1 LLEANKLFLI
11 FIILLGNVEVT
22 ELVSALGSSRG
33 NDTDVVTEVVLLEVL
48 LGKVLNVS
56 LGEGNIGGNSNG
68 QDVVGLGD
76 LDKFSE
82 LSSLS
87 LNLDTVNQILLV
99 GDNVKDLILCGSRDV
114 DGELLGSF
122 LCNFLELES
131 YS

>member
-1 LLEANKLFLI
+1 
-11 FIILLGNVEVT
+11 
-22 ELVSALGSSRG
+22 
-33 NDTDVVTEVVLLEVL
+33 
-48 LGKVLNVS
+48 
-56 LGEGNIGGNSNG
+56 
-68 QDVVGLGD
+68 VVGLGD

-87 LNLDTVNQILLV
+87 LNLDTVNQVLLV